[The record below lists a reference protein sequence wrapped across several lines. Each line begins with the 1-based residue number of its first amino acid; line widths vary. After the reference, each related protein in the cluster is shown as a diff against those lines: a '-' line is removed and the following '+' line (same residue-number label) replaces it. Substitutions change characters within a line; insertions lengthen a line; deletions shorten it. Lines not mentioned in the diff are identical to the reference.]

1 MTCRELTNDQM
12 LAPTAE
18 VSSHLAGCL
27 ACRERQ
33 QAVMLAARALRAL
46 AGERPVPDANDFV
59 IRAAIPGFAAD
70 AARRRPAGWWQVAA
84 AAAVLLAAVAGAL
97 KYASGPVPAR
107 PPTEV
112 AAVTPPPAV
121 PDPAPGWTAPKPDVT
136 PPPGPDVT
144 PRPPDPTPEPE
155 PPPQPPDGRGY
166 LAGGELPPLP
176 KPPDRTPVP
185 PTPLPRPSG
194 TLSDVT
200 VADCMDIMRTVLG
213 EGEPVSRDLNGD
225 GVTDVVDAYI
235 AARRVAGMEDL
246 K

>member
-1 MTCRELTNDQM
+1 MTCRDLTNDQL

-18 VSSHLAGCL
+18 ASSHLAGCL
-27 ACRERQ
+27 PCRERQ
-33 QAVMLAARALRAL
+33 QAVLLASRALRAL

-59 IRAAIPGFAAD
+59 VRAAIPDFAAD

-84 AAAVLLAAVAGAL
+84 AAAVLLAGVAGAL
-97 KYASGPVPAR
+97 KYASGPAPIAPTAGIAAIEPA
-107 PPTEV
+107 P
-112 AAVTPPPAV
+112 AAH
-121 PDPAPGWTAPKPDVT
+121 DPAPAGWAPKPDVT
-136 PPPGPDVT
+136 PPSKPDVT

-155 PPPQPPDGRGY
+155 PPPRPPDGRGY
-166 LAGGELPPLP
+166 LAGGDLPPLP
-176 KPPDRTPVP
+176 QPPAPDP
-185 PTPLPRPSG
+185 PTPLPPPAD
-194 TLSDVT
+194 TLADIT